1 VILPIPDELA
11 AVLSSDRDTRVRF
24 ERLAPSH
31 QREYVTWIGEA
42 RKPET
47 RKRRAERVAAM
58 LRVD

>member
-11 AVLSSDRDTRVRF
+11 AGLSSDLD
-24 ERLAPSH
+24 
-31 QREYVTWIGEA
+31 VTWIGEA